1 MKKESVIVL
10 TDGEIVVEPVVVS
23 WCHAA
28 LPTVFPS
35 DALCDTLL
43 MDTEGSA
50 LTSLVL
56 TVEATFSGFFVS
68 I

>member
-1 MKKESVIVL
+1 MSVIVL

-35 DALCDTLL
+35 DALCGTLL

-50 LTSLVL
+50 LTPFVL
-56 TVEATFSGFFVS
+56 TVDSTFSGFFVS